1 MTNQIKPKY
10 FAKMRE
16 EAKPL
21 LLALN
26 DNGFEVKDNQQVFF
40 LLLNDTPLGY
50 IALEKSNP
58 TVLELKRIFVSPL
71 YRRQKVGHYLLKFLE
86 ITVKTKGFLGIIV
99 FSPLEFC
106 NYFAMNGFKNN
117 DGEVVVING
126 VQGLKMQKELVM
138 PFHRKA
144 KNRRPF

>member
-1 MTNQIKPKY
+1 MANQIKPKY

-16 EAKPL
+16 EAKPF

-26 DNGFEVKDNQQVFF
+26 DQGFEVKDNQQVFF

-71 YRRQKVGHYLLKFLE
+71 YRHQKVGHYLFE
-86 ITVKTKGFLGIIV
+86 I
-99 FSPLEFC
+99 S
-106 NYFAMNGFKNN
+106 
-117 DGEVVVING
+117 
-126 VQGLKMQKELVM
+126 
-138 PFHRKA
+138 
-144 KNRRPF
+144 